1 MTSIAVEPVTTH
13 GQRQAFI
20 RLPWAIYRGDP
31 CWVPPLLV
39 NHKEMLGY
47 THSPF
52 YDEAEI
58 QTFLAVRDG
67 VPQGR
72 IAAIIN
78 HGHNRRFQERRG
90 FFGFFECE
98 NNPETARALFSAAQ
112 HWLGER
118 TITAVRGPA
127 NPSLNHECGLLVEGF
142 DSPPTFMNTYNPRY
156 YSGLIEACG
165 FRKSQDLYAFT
176 QRVDSLLELAAQRRS
191 FVQLCMKR
199 MNLRFRPVNMRNFR
213 ADVQMFLEMLNR
225 AYAKVWGFV
234 PLSAAEISHMAKGFK
249 ALIVPELTTIAE
261 IDGRPIA
268 AIFALLDYNPRI
280 QAIDGRLFPFG
291 FIRLLANRRG
301 IKRMRVISAQVE
313 PEYQLKGL
321 APLMVDHMLPALQAW
336 GIHEVEFS
344 TVVESNR
351 LSCATLRHV
360 GASITKV
367 FRMYDRDACGT
378 DPG

>member
-1 MTSIAVEPVTTH
+1 MTSLVVEPVRTH
-13 GQRQAFI
+13 RQRQAFI
-20 RLPWAIYRGDP
+20 RLPWDIYRGDP

-39 NHKEMLGY
+39 NHKEMLDY

-58 QTFLAVRDG
+58 QTFLATRDG
-67 VPQGR
+67 VPRGR
-72 IAAIIN
+72 IAVIVN
-78 HGHNRRFQERRG
+78 HAHNRRFQERRG

-98 NNPETARALFSAAQ
+98 DNPATAQALFAAVVQ
-112 HWLGER
+112 WLGER
-118 TITAVRGPA
+118 NITAVRGPA
-127 NPSLNHECGLLVEGF
+127 NPSMNHECGLLVDGF

-156 YSGLIEACG
+156 YSELVEACG
-165 FRKSQDLYAFT
+165 FQKSQDLYAFT
-176 QRVDSLLELAAQRRS
+176 ERVESLVELAAGRRS
-191 FVQLCMKR
+191 FVHLCMKR

-280 QAIDGRLFPFG
+280 KAIDGRLFPFG
-291 FIRLLANRRG
+291 FVRLLANRKA

-321 APLMVDHMLPALQAW
+321 APLMIDHMLPALQAW
-336 GIHEVEFS
+336 GMDEVEFS
-344 TVVESNR
+344 TVIESNH
-351 LSCATLRHV
+351 LSCATLRHA

-367 FRMYDRDACGT
+367 FRMYDRDDGGS
-378 DPG
+378 DPR